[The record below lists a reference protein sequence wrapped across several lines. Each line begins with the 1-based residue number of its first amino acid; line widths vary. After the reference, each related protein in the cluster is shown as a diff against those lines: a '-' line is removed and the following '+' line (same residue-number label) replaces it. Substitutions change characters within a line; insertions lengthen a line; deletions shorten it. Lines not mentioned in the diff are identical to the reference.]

1 MAEAEDRPEVP
12 VRTDETDGPGR
23 RRVVTIIISVVVA
36 LVVIGIVLW
45 LTIRPGAPV
54 SESTAKPSSSASA
67 SSSTLPTAEPGSTLP
82 PAGSGDDTIGF
93 DDTAPVSDAVTVK
106 IESLEAVDGEASQ
119 PGEVAG
125 PSIRVTIAFTNTGSE
140 AYSLTGAVAN
150 AYYGADLTPAIELV
164 APGGVPFPEQAAA
177 GETVR
182 GTFIFNIPEDQ
193 RDTVRVT
200 VDYAAAEPAVV
211 FEGAAPR

>member
-12 VRTDETDGPGR
+12 VRADGTDGPGR
-23 RRVVTIIISVVVA
+23 RRVTTIVISVVVV

-45 LTIRPGAPV
+45 LTIRPGTPASDTTTTP
-54 SESTAKPSSSASA
+54 STAPSA

-82 PAGSGDDTIGF
+82 PAGSGAGAIGF
-93 DDTAPVSDAVTVK
+93 DDTAPVADGVTVK

-125 PSIRVTIAFTNTGSE
+125 PSIRVTIAFTNNGSE

-150 AYYGADLTPAIELV
+150 AYYGADLTPAIELA
-164 APGGVPFPEQAAA
+164 APGGVRFPAQAAA

-193 RDTVRVT
+193 RDAVRVT